1 MAKHTVG
8 CVPYLNARPLA
19 RLFSDT
25 SHVEVIYDVPSKLPK
40 LLDSGVAEAV
50 LASAFDALKT
60 PGRTYAEGVSIG
72 SNAAVESVRL
82 FSKVPFGQIDSLALD
97 ASSLTSNSLARA
109 LLAENFAISP
119 RCEPALPD
127 LNAMLQAHDAAI
139 LIGDKGMAASGE
151 GLHVMDLG
159 QAWTELTGLP
169 FVWALWI
176 GDDNLSPEL
185 VTLLNQA
192 ARWGEGQTEMLAKEA
207 HAETGLP
214 YDACV
219 HYLQNVMDYRL
230 TERHL
235 LGLKAYR
242 DLLVKHSLLSEEL
255 FPTPIAMSK
264 DAAFAP

>member
-1 MAKHTVG
+1 VAKHTVG

-19 RLFSDT
+19 RLFADT
-25 SHVEVIYDVPSKLPK
+25 GEVEVIYDVPSKLPK

-72 SNAAVESVRL
+72 SNGAVESVKL

-97 ASSLTSNSLARA
+97 ASSLTSNALARA
-109 LLAENFAISP
+109 LLAESYAISP

-127 LNAMLQAHDAAI
+127 LNEMLKAHDAAI

-151 GLHVMDLG
+151 GLQVMDLG
-159 QAWTELTGLP
+159 EAWTQLTGLP
-169 FVWALWI
+169 FVWAVWI
-176 GDDNLSPEL
+176 GDENLSPEL

-192 ARWGEGQTEMLAKEA
+192 ARWGEGQTEMLASEA

-214 YDACV
+214 YEACV
-219 HYLQNVMDYRL
+219 HYLRNVMDYRL
-230 TERHL
+230 TEAHL
-235 LGLKAYR
+235 HGLRTYR
-242 DLLVKHSLLSEEL
+242 DLLLKHALLSEEI

-264 DAAFAP
+264 DAAFVP